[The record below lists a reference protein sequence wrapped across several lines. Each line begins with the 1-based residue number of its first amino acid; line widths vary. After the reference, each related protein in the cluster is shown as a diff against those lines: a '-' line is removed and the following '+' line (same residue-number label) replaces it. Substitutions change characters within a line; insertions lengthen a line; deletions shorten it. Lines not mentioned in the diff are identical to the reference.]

1 MELVLAG
8 RSLVACAVVALV
20 LAAVH
25 IATRGLARVRAR
37 AGAGGRLVTVLET
50 TLLPG
55 AASLHVVRIGD
66 RYALI
71 GRSGS
76 HIAALGDVP
85 IESIDRWRAS

>member
-1 MELVLAG
+1 MLAG
-8 RSLVACAVVALV
+8 RSLAAFAVVALV

-25 IATRGLARVRAR
+25 FATRGLARVRAR
-37 AGAGGRLVTVLET
+37 AGTGGRLVTILET

-55 AASLHVVRIGD
+55 AASLHVVRVGD

-76 HIAALGDVP
+76 HIATLGDVP
-85 IESIDRWRAS
+85 TESVDRWRAS